1 VSRVSRTGVLNPSR
15 VHLVYGSTGARGH
28 VGVVFN
34 HHGPHFFAHYC
45 TLTRALTFSETSG
58 VRACLVREDWR
69 IERVAVAAQTL
80 AVSVLVGGAST
91 RRGTR
96 VARGWTTKVGPRV
109 QGVVRP
115 IHREGVGARETLI
128 RARRWPVII
137 AEALRDTNAALA
149 IIDVDVPLI
158 TSIAVALAVSVPGGG
173 ASTRSR
179 IRRRGWTLR
188 VAVPIIRPPR
198 GNGSGACVGVAV
210 VNRILVV

>member
-1 VSRVSRTGVLNPSR
+1 MIELLFHTRRLSTSTRVSRVSRTGVLNPSR

-45 TLTRALTFSETSG
+45 TLTRALTFSDTSG

-80 AVSVLVGGAST
+80 AVSVLVRGAST
-91 RRGTR
+91 R
-96 VARGWTTKVGPRV
+96 A
-109 QGVVRP
+109 
-115 IHREGVGARETLI
+115 
-128 RARRWPVII
+128 
-137 AEALRDTNAALA
+137 
-149 IIDVDVPLI
+149 
-158 TSIAVALAVSVPGGG
+158 
-173 ASTRSR
+173 R